1 MIAKGW
7 ILMDRAG
14 RPDDAVAE
22 LPPSPPAP
30 PPRGVDVVGGVGAD
44 DGAVSTSIAVGWFWL
59 VARYLILD

>member
-22 LPPSPPAP
+22 LTPSPPAP

-44 DGAVSTSIAVGWFWL
+44 DGAVSTSIVGFVWL
-59 VARYLILD
+59 VVVCS

>member
-14 RPDDAVAE
+14 RPDAVAE
-22 LPPSPPAP
+22 FPPSPTP
-30 PPRGVDVVGGVGAD
+30 PPRGVEVVGGVGAD

-59 VARYLILD
+59 VARYFK

>member
-22 LPPSPPAP
+22 LLPPSPPAP

-44 DGAVSTSIAVGWFWL
+44 DGAVSTSIAVGWFCL
-59 VARYLILD
+59 VGCSR

>member
-44 DGAVSTSIAVGWFWL
+44 DGAVSTSIVGFVWL
-59 VARYLILD
+59 VVVCS